1 MTVEV
6 NREEAEL
13 LRVLVEERLRMLGP
27 EIHHTVSR
35 KFRDFLRHDQSVLE
49 SLHERLREPAPIM

>member
-6 NREEAEL
+6 NKEEAEL
-13 LRVLVEERLRMLGP
+13 LRVMVEERLRMLGP
-27 EIHHTVSR
+27 EIHHTATR
-35 KFRDFLRHDQSVLE
+35 KFRDSLRHDQALLE